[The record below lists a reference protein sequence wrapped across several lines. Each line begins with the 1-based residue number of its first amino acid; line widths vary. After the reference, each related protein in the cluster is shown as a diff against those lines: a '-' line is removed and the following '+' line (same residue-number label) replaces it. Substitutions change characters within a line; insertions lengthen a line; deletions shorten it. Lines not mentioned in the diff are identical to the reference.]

1 MSDAPVALVTGAQR
15 GLGAAIA
22 RKLAKDGYRLA
33 LAARSA
39 EALEAFAAELR
50 SEGFEAKAYATD
62 VSDAAAVDA
71 LVKATVADYGRLDA
85 VVNNAGITRDG
96 LLLRMKEE
104 DWDQVLAINL
114 KSVFLVTR
122 ASLRHLLKNKGRV
135 VNIASVVGVMGNAGQ
150 ANYAASKAGIIGFT
164 KTLAREYASKGVRAN
179 VVAPGFIES
188 DMTASLP
195 PEVREASA
203 KGIPMGTF
211 GTPED
216 VAGAVSFL
224 LSPSASYVTGQVLC
238 VDGGMAM

>member
-1 MSDAPVALVTGAQR
+1 MSDARVALVTGAQR

-22 RKLAKDGYRLA
+22 RQLAKDGFRLA
-33 LAARSA
+33 LVARSA
-39 EALEAFAAELR
+39 AALEAFAQELCA
-50 SEGFEAKAYATD
+50 EGFEAKAYPAD

-71 LVKATVADYGRLDA
+71 VVKSVVADFGRLDA

-96 LLLRMKEE
+96 LLLRMKDE

-114 KSVFLVTR
+114 KSVFLTTR
-122 ASLRHLLKNKGRV
+122 AALRHLLKNKGRV
-135 VNIASVVGVMGNAGQ
+135 VNISSVVGVMGNAGQ
-150 ANYAASKAGIIGFT
+150 ANYAASKAGMIGFS
-164 KTLAREYASKGVRAN
+164 KTVAREYASKGLTVN

-188 DMTASLP
+188 DMTAELS

-203 KGIPMGTF
+203 KNIPLGAF
-211 GTPED
+211 GKPED
-216 VAGAVSFL
+216 IAGAVSFL

>member
-1 MSDAPVALVTGAQR
+1 MSDARVAIVTGAQR

-22 RKLAKDGYRLA
+22 RQLGKDGFRLA
-33 LAARSA
+33 LVARSA
-39 EALEAFAAELR
+39 AALEAFAEELR
-50 SEGFEAKAYATD
+50 AEGCDAKAYPAD

-71 LVKATVADYGRLDA
+71 VVKSVVADFGRLDA

-96 LLLRMKEE
+96 LLLRMKDE
-104 DWDQVLAINL
+104 DWDAVININL

-122 ASLRHLLKNKGRV
+122 AALRHLLKNKGRV

-150 ANYAASKAGIIGFT
+150 ANYAASKAGMIGFT
-164 KTLAREYASKGVRAN
+164 KTVAREYASKGLTAN

-188 DMTASLP
+188 DMTAELSA
-195 PEVREASA
+195 EVREASA
-203 KGIPMGTF
+203 KNIPMGAF
-211 GTPED
+211 GKPED
-216 VAGAVSFL
+216 VAGAVAFL